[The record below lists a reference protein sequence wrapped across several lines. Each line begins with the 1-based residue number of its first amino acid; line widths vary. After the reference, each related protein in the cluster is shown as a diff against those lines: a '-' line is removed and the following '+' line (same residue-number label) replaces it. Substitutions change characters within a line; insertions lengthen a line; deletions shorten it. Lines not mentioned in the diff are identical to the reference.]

1 MPRHRGVLTEAQSRI
16 LARLSEFSESLETSW
31 DVPRSL
37 SLPGLAE
44 SLGVVRSALHSPL
57 SMLEEEELV
66 FSRNAHVIGG
76 GSRRRTVIHI
86 TRKGRQELE
95 ESDPIPTKKTGAVFG
110 PIPDSVVMHGRDED
124 MGHIT
129 TSLSDGKSIV
139 LSGLPG
145 IGKSTLAREVSEH
158 FSQIGWTIRWAS
170 CNLDCDAPSVGS
182 MWLGDNSPSS
192 SSAISSAA
200 GSGRTLLVVDEAQE
214 LHPRH
219 VDGVS
224 QLLNEASS
232 GPSPVLVVVR
242 APSPFDSLI
251 GFEEYRIGGLKHH
264 DATSLLPEGI
274 DPDTARGITDALGGH
289 PLAIRLWS
297 PDEGLPEKDE
307 AVQEFVQSTVIRRL
321 SDQGL
326 DSLDE
331 LSLSPI
337 PLVVSEMGHE
347 EGTSEL
353 DDSAVLRWSRE
364 AVEPHHL
371 VRNVRRATWS
381 EEEAAEL
388 HSAAA
393 ERWASVEG
401 PRARRLEAHHRMERG
416 EESDAIWISENIQDI
431 SDHDS
436 SAAAILLESAV
447 NLTEDS
453 TIRESA
459 VHLAL
464 ERGEVEIA
472 DLHISELPDGASR
485 KLLSARSSR
494 IKGKASE
501 ADKIEQEAISML
513 EPSERARA
521 SISSIVR
528 IYDDR
533 LPGPISNV
541 LSQDLLGR
549 ISSVD
554 LSGLPQA
561 DVEAATLAMDIIRH
575 GVALASSDL
584 AEASESRASIER
596 RLGHDHPRLQLL
608 DLRSRLAVRSE
619 GKAPL
624 EAIDASRTII
634 EDCASSLDRI
644 RTIHATLEACGPSPP
659 EWLVEAHSHA
669 SKIPLREDIAAF
681 RRLSAQRWYWRGILE
696 PGLRMSHWNEAISR
710 FRKAE
715 CNNAANELATRLAK
729 GT

>member
-1 MPRHRGVLTEAQSRI
+1 MPHQRGVLTEAQSRI
-16 LARLSEFSESLETSW
+16 LVRLSEFSESLETAW
-31 DVPRSL
+31 DVPRSI

-57 SMLEEEELV
+57 SMLEEDGLV
-66 FSRNAHVIGG
+66 VTRNAHVIGG
-76 GSRRRTVIHI
+76 GSRRRTVVHI
-86 TRKGRQELE
+86 TKKGRQELE
-95 ESDPIPTKKTGAVFG
+95 KSDRTPVKKTGAKFG
-110 PIPDSVVMHGRDED
+110 PIPDSIVMHGREEE

-129 TSLSDGKSIV
+129 SSLSAGNSIV

-145 IGKSTLAREVSEH
+145 IGKSTLARAVSEH

-170 CNLDCDAPSVGS
+170 CNLDSDSPSIGS
-182 MWLGDNSPSS
+182 MWLGENSPSS
-192 SSAISSAA
+192 SSAISAAA
-200 GSGRTLLVVDEAQE
+200 GSGRTLLIVDEAQE

-219 VDGVS
+219 VAGVS
-224 QLLNEASS
+224 ELLNEASS
-232 GPSPVLVVVR
+232 GPSPVLVLVR

-251 GFEEYRIGGLKHH
+251 GFDDYRIDGLKHD

-274 DPDTARGITDALGGH
+274 DSGAARGITEALGGH

-297 PDEGLPEKDE
+297 PEEGLPEKDE
-307 AVQEFVQSTVIRRL
+307 AIQEYVQSTVIRRL

-337 PLVVSEMGHE
+337 PLVVSEMLNE

-381 EEEAAEL
+381 EEEATKL
-388 HSAAA
+388 HSEAA
-393 ERWASVEG
+393 ERWATIEG
-401 PRARRLEAHHRMERG
+401 PRARRLEAHHRMVRG
-416 EESDAIWISENIQDI
+416 QESDAIWISNNIQEI

-447 NLTEDS
+447 NLTEDP

-472 DLHISELPDGASR
+472 DSHISELPDGAPR

-528 IYDDR
+528 LYDDR
-533 LPGPISNV
+533 LPGPISND
-541 LSQDLLGR
+541 LSQAILGR
-549 ISSVD
+549 ISFVD
-554 LSGLPQA
+554 LSGLPQE
-561 DVEAATLAMDIIRH
+561 DIEAATLAMDIIRH

-584 AEASESRASIER
+584 SEASESRASIER
-596 RLGHDHPRLQLL
+596 SLGHDHPRLQLL
-608 DLRSRLAVRSE
+608 DLRSRLAVRLDGRASE
-619 GKAPL
+619 G
-624 EAIDASRTII
+624 AIDASRTII
-634 EDCASSLDRI
+634 ENCASNLDRI
-644 RTIHATLEACGPSPP
+644 RTIHATLEACGRSPP
-659 EWLVEAHSHA
+659 EWLVTAHSEA

-681 RRLSAQRWYWRGILE
+681 RRLSAQRWYWRGVLE